1 MTLTEFR
8 QLIPDYGRD
17 IRLNLESVLS
27 QEGSPGLT
35 PPQIWGTALAA
46 AYAVEHG
53 ELVQAV
59 LNDGGASLDDA
70 AREAARG
77 AATIMAMNNVYYRA
91 LHLMDDA
98 ELRKLPARL
107 RMNVI
112 GKPGIPKVD
121 FEIMCFAVSAIAG
134 CGQCLTSHEAEILK
148 GGVGRD
154 GVQSALKIASVIQAA
169 SRAERIRR
177 L

>member
-1 MTLTEFR
+1 MTLAEFR

-17 IRLNLESVLS
+17 IRLNLESVLGE
-27 QEGSPGLT
+27 EGSPGLT
-35 PPQIWGTALAA
+35 PIQIWGTALASA
-46 AYAVEHG
+46 HAVEHG
-53 ELVQAV
+53 ELVQAI
-59 LNDGGASLDDA
+59 LSDGAASLDDA
-70 AREAARG
+70 TREAARG
-77 AATIMAMNNVYYRA
+77 AAAIMAMNNVYYRA

-112 GKPGIPKVD
+112 GKPGVPKVD
-121 FEIMCFAVSAIAG
+121 FEIMCFAVSAISG
-134 CGQCLTSHEAEILK
+134 CGQCLSSHEAEILK
-148 GGVGRD
+148 AGVGRD